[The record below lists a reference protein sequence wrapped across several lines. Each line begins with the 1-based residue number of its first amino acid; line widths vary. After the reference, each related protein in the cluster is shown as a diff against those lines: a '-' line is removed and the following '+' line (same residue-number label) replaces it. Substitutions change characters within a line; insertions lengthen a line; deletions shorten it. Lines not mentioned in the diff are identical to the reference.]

1 MYTSES
7 YTAECDDNQL
17 LERGYTAGDKTKG
30 FVVPECDEYITKLSQ
45 IPDDTMAKMKK
56 QIEDAIQAKGWDTV
70 TDVEFA
76 GNYFLSLKPGM
87 NGRDY
92 NAVYVL
98 YKIEDVGME
107 NPDEKLYFYT
117 YGKFSD
123 LVLLKDGACSVDLSR
138 YEIPSD
144 SAFSKRIFSGDIFW
158 RGDYYYV
165 GFEDVDTMFNKCVTQ
180 NIESYEY
187 ESNVTGE

>member
-7 YTAECDDNQL
+7 YTAECDDGQL

-123 LVLLKDGACSVDLSR
+123 LVLLKDGTCSVDLSR
-138 YEIPSD
+138 YEMPSD